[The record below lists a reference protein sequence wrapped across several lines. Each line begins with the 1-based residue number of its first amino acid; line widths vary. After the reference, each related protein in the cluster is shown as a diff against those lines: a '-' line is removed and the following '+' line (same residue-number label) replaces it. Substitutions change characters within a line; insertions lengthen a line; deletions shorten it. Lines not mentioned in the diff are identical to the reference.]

1 MSEGNAARKR
11 RYEEPADSLDWERID
26 AIIDEELRVVG
37 HDPHSPRLTDDM
49 LRAAALAMPTGEARV
64 PISIRLE
71 REVVEFFKSQGPGY
85 QSRINAVL
93 SAYVRTQSR

>member
-1 MSEGNAARKR
+1 MSQGNAARR
-11 RYEEPADSLDWERID
+11 MREDRHVDPLDWDRID
-26 AIIDEELRVVG
+26 AIVDEELKVMGV
-37 HDPHSPRLTDDM
+37 DPDAPRITAEM

-71 REVVEFFKSQGPGY
+71 REVLEFFKRQGPGY

-93 SAYVRTQSR
+93 SAYVRTQPR